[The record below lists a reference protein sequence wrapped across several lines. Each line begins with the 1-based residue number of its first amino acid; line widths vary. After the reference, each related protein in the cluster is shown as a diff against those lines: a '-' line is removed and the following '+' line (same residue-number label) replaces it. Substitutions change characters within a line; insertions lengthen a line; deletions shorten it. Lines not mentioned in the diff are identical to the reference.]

1 MSLLDNAMTSC
12 IMLDRTTVSDGAG
25 GYIPTWVEGAEF
37 DAAITYDTSMQAR
50 VGEVQ
55 GVKSLYTVTT
65 RKSMNLQ
72 GRDVFKRLEDNKIF
86 RVTSDGDDNKT
97 PSGARLNMRQVT
109 AEEYVLTG
117 NITPKPDN
125 TPKPENTP

>member
-1 MSLLDNAMTSC
+1 MSLLDNAMTPC
-12 IMLDRTTVSDGAG
+12 VMMDRTTAYDGAG
-25 GYIPTWVEGAEF
+25 GYVPTWTEGAAF
-37 DAAITYDTSMQAR
+37 DAAITFDTSIQAR

-72 GRDVFKRLEDNKIF
+72 GRDIFKRLEDDKIF

-97 PSGARLNMRQVT
+97 PPSARLNMRQVT
-109 AEEYVLTG
+109 AEEYTLPG
-117 NITPKPDN
+117 
-125 TPKPENTP
+125 

>member
-1 MSLLDNAMTSC
+1 MSLLDTAMTQC
-12 IMLDRTTVSDGAG
+12 VIMDRTTVSDGAG
-25 GYIPTWVEGAEF
+25 GYISTWTDGARF
-37 DAAITYDTSMQAR
+37 DAAITFDTSIQAR

-65 RKSMNLQ
+65 RKNMNLQ

-97 PSGARLNMRQVT
+97 PPNARLDMRQVT
-109 AEEYVLTG
+109 AEEYKLPG
-117 NITPKPDN
+117 
-125 TPKPENTP
+125 